1 MKRRNQQ
8 DSAILWLSNTMRLVH
23 ILKQYSGEPAFS
35 NDNTT
40 KQNSQVLQNFDLA
53 DYRQVF
59 CDHAVLLY
67 QVSVKYLYIYHCKF
81 NTEVFNFD
89 HKFMLIISGGLNCFG
104 L

>member
-1 MKRRNQQ
+1 VKNLQKLTRKRHHQ
-8 DSAILWLSNTMRLVH
+8 DSIILWLSNTMRLIHV
-23 ILKQYSGEPAFS
+23 LKQYSGEPAFS

-67 QVSVKYLYIYHCKF
+67 QVRNIYIYYA
-81 NTEVFNFD
+81 
-89 HKFMLIISGGLNCFG
+89 LN
-104 L
+104 LLHI

>member
-1 MKRRNQQ
+1 MK
-8 DSAILWLSNTMRLVH
+8 LVH

-59 CDHAVLLY
+59 CDHAVILY
-67 QVSVKYLYIYHCKF
+67 QVIIIIYI
-81 NTEVFNFD
+81 VFNYYLLTLNYY
-89 HKFMLIISGGLNCFG
+89 KFILEYSKKQNIY
-104 L
+104 

>member
-67 QVSVKYLYIYHCKF
+67 QV
-81 NTEVFNFD
+81 
-89 HKFMLIISGGLNCFG
+89 
-104 L
+104 

>member
-1 MKRRNQQ
+1 VVKNLQKVMKKRQQQ
-8 DSAILWLSNTMRLVH
+8 DSMILWLSNTMILVH

-40 KQNSQVLQNFDLA
+40 KQNSQVLQNFDLT

-67 QVSVKYLYIYHCKF
+67 QVRVVNKYHIFKF
-81 NTEVFNFD
+81 V
-89 HKFMLIISGGLNCFG
+89 
-104 L
+104 

>member
-1 MKRRNQQ
+1 MKKRNHQ
-8 DSAILWLSNTMRLVH
+8 DSMILWLSNTMKLVH

-40 KQNSQVLQNFDLA
+40 KQNSQALQNFDLA

-67 QVSVKYLYIYHCKF
+67 QVRLIYIYKY
-81 NTEVFNFD
+81 VI
-89 HKFMLIISGGLNCFG
+89 L
-104 L
+104 